1 MIDLTQ
7 AMVMTVIPLRSR
19 SRRRP
24 HTSTSPPQPTLVEQW
39 ASLLELLSDGCA
51 SISTSVEQMAEDVP
65 RDLIAPVN
73 AQLREQ
79 GCSFQ
84 VQERRARTRR
94 SKHQVQRARRRVER
108 GNDLPRPASNG

>member
-79 GCSFQ
+79 GCTFQ
-84 VQERRARTRR
+84 VQDCLLYT
-94 SKHQVQRARRRVER
+94 SPS
-108 GNDLPRPASNG
+108 PRDKRQSRMPSSA

>member
-79 GCSFQ
+79 FEEGRPLLD
-84 VQERRARTRR
+84 EGGLGRTGAGVGP
-94 SKHQVQRARRRVER
+94 SAGAAPE
-108 GNDLPRPASNG
+108 GNHGHDHRLR